1 MNTTLPLKA
10 LKLKI
15 KGIRMSF
22 DMKDPVEDVKQLSRM
37 MNTFMGNSETAVVV
51 YILLL
56 ACPLS
61 SKQK

>member
-1 MNTTLPLKA
+1 M
-10 LKLKI
+10 KLKI

-22 DMKDPVEDVKQLSRM
+22 NMNNPVEDVKQLSRM
-37 MNTFMGNSETAVVV
+37 MNTFMGNSETAVVA

-61 SKQK
+61 SRQK

>member
-1 MNTTLPLKA
+1 MGTGLPLQA

-15 KGIRMSF
+15 KGIRVPCN
-22 DMKDPVEDVKQLSRM
+22 MKNPVGAVKQLSRM
-37 MNTFMGNSETAVVV
+37 MNTFMGNSETAVVA

-61 SKQK
+61 ERHK